1 MLKLYYSPGACS
13 LTAHIALEE
22 VGIPYAKEI
31 VRAGSA
37 KGTGSEGWRKINPK
51 GYVPALLGV
60 PGKMGGTENL
70 LTEANAIL
78 VYLARKY
85 PAAKLLPPTPEGEAR
100 CLEWLGFLSGTVHG
114 YDVAQYWRPQ
124 RFVDN
129 ERDYPPVQAKGR
141 NSLARDSAYIEGLLA
156 DGRDW
161 AVPGHYSIADS
172 YLITIYRWAFQILG
186 DLAPYPAWTAH
197 TERMMARPAV
207 ARAFADEGIELFRA
221 A

>member
-22 VGIPYAKEI
+22 IGVPYEKEI

-37 KGTGSEGWRKINPK
+37 KGTGSESWRKINPK

-85 PAAKLLPPTPEGEAR
+85 PAAKLLPPTPEGEGR

-114 YDVAQYWRPQ
+114 YDVAQFWRPQ
-124 RFVDN
+124 RFVEN
-129 ERDYPPVQAKGR
+129 ERRLSAGAGEGPQFARSRQRLYRGPSGRWARLGRARPLLHRRQLSDYDL
-141 NSLARDSAYIEGLLA
+141 SLGIPDIEGSRPLPRL
-156 DGRDW
+156 DR
-161 AVPGHYSIADS
+161 
-172 YLITIYRWAFQILG
+172 
-186 DLAPYPAWTAH
+186 PY
-197 TERMMARPAV
+197 
-207 ARAFADEGIELFRA
+207 
-221 A
+221 